1 MHRGGRFY
9 REYLRRYLG
18 WYGLGV
24 LFLIATNALTV
35 AIPGFVAEA
44 IDALSAGE
52 PASSATPWALAVL
65 GSGLGIIV
73 VRTLSRTLFFNPGRT
88 VEFRI
93 KGAMFDHLLDLPKR
107 FFAETRPG
115 EIISRGT
122 NDTSAVR
129 ALAGFATLQLFNV
142 VFLLVFTAARMIVL
156 EPTLTLICAVPLVGA
171 VLILR
176 RAVRSMFH
184 LVRQA
189 QEQIAVLSDR
199 ILETY
204 NGVSVLQA
212 FGAMS
217 GAHHRFD
224 RANNRLMDLGIG
236 LVRIRAWLLP
246 VVSVVGSLC
255 IVLLLLVGGPMVVE
269 GRLSVGELA
278 AFSVYIQILVM
289 GLTSLGWLINSVQRG
304 WIALNRV
311 YDVLEAPER
320 ITGAGPMPDPA
331 GGHAISVRDLSFAYP
346 DAPEEVVLRGLS
358 FDVAPGETLGIFGF
372 TGSGK
377 STLLD
382 LLARVYEPPAGTVFV
397 DDVDVSTVAIGD
409 YWQDVGYVTQ
419 EPFLFSTTI
428 RDNILLGVGGD
439 GEDPDG
445 LAAAAADDAAL
456 RDDLAAL
463 PEGLDTVV
471 GERGITL
478 SGGQR
483 QRVALA
489 RAFRRSFEVLLLD
502 DVLSAVDH
510 ATEKRLIDAIYRR
523 LRPDDRAARTAVVVS
538 HRVSVLAR
546 ADRVLV
552 LDAGRVVDEGSHA
565 ELIARPGGPYA
576 RAWRLQ
582 QADDE
587 AAVEAQ
593 EVAHGR

>member
-1 MHRGGRFY
+1 MQPGGRFFH
-9 REYLRRYLG
+9 EYLRRYLG
-18 WYGLGV
+18 WYSLGV
-24 LFLIATNALTV
+24 VFLIATNALTV
-35 AIPGFVAEA
+35 AIPGFVKEA
-44 IDALSAGE
+44 IDALAAGQ

-93 KGAMFDHLLDLPKR
+93 KGAMFDHLLDLPQR
-107 FFAETRPG
+107 FYAKTRPG

-122 NDTSAVR
+122 NDTNAVR

-142 VFLLVFTAARMIVL
+142 IFLLAFTTARMVML

-176 RAVRSMFH
+176 RAVRAMFH

-212 FGAMS
+212 FGAMP
-217 GAHHRFD
+217 GAHRRFD
-224 RANNRLMDLGIG
+224 RANERLLDIGVG

-255 IVLLLLVGGPMVVE
+255 IVLLLTVGGRMVVE
-269 GRLSVGELA
+269 GQLTVGELA

-304 WIALNRV
+304 WIALGRV

-320 ITGAGPMPDPA
+320 DPGSADMPQPAAGH
-331 GGHAISVRDLSFAYP
+331 GISARGLNFAYP
-346 DAPEEVVLRGLS
+346 DAPDETVLHDLS

-382 LLARVYEPPAGTVFV
+382 LLARVYEPPAGTVFM
-397 DDVDVSTVAIGD
+397 DDVDVSTVRISD

-419 EPFLFSTTI
+419 EPFLFSTSI
-428 RDNILLGVGGD
+428 RDNILLGVGD
-439 GEDPDG
+439 GEADLDAQ
-445 LAAAAADDAAL
+445 AAEAADDAAL
-456 RDDLAAL
+456 RDDLAVL
-463 PEGLDTVV
+463 PDGLDTVV

-523 LRPDDRAARTAVVVS
+523 LHSHSGAARTAVVVS

-552 LDAGRVVDEGSHA
+552 LDEGRVVDEGTHQD
-565 ELIARPGGPYA
+565 LVARPGGPYS

-582 QADDE
+582 QADEREE
-587 AAVEAQ
+587 AE
-593 EVAHGR
+593 HGG